1 VLKKYEGKIY
11 ERLFAYNRPDLW
23 MLVLGS
29 VGALLNGAIYPVFSL
44 FLARM
49 IEVLTYLQ
57 YGLGGTSQSDANFQA
72 LVFLLLGIGSF
83 VFGSLQTSLFTLVGD
98 RLTKRIRVDCY
109 RKILKMPVYW
119 FDVPKNNAGSLTAR
133 LATDCQLVNGLT
145 SDLIGTTIQTISC
158 LATGVIIA
166 FVYEW
171 RTSLVTFGLMPI
183 MIGAGI
189 INMKFMMGFSEK
201 TDEAYKDSSSII
213 MEAMVNIRTVISFGV
228 ENSIAA
234 KYNEKLIQPFELAK
248 RKGNLAGI
256 FYGLSKATMY
266 IVFALIFYIGALFVR
281 DCNVKFVDVFTA
293 LYAIMFAA
301 MRTGNNMQF
310 MPDMAASKNSA
321 ANLFEILDGEDED
334 QVQKRQNSKMLSTG
348 GTNGK
353 IDIVAVSF
361 KYPSRNAYTLTDV
374 SLSIVPGSKVAF
386 VGPSGCGKSTITQ
399 ILLRYYEPEK
409 GEIFLDGVN
418 IKDYDIHYLRKL
430 FGVVSQEPVL
440 FNASFRENI
449 RYNVATATDEDIRM
463 AAQTSNA
470 LEFIEGNEPIDVKLL
485 KQEPEE
491 PEEEP

>member
-1 VLKKYEGKIY
+1 
-11 ERLFAYNRPDLW
+11 
-23 MLVLGS
+23 
-29 VGALLNGAIYPVFSL
+29 
-44 FLARM
+44 
-49 IEVLTYLQ
+49 
-57 YGLGGTSQSDANFQA
+57 
-72 LVFLLLGIGSF
+72 
-83 VFGSLQTSLFTLVGD
+83 
-98 RLTKRIRVDCY
+98 
-109 RKILKMPVYW
+109 MPVSW

-158 LATGVIIA
+158 LVTGIVIA

-183 MIGAGI
+183 MIGSGI
-189 INMKFMMGFSEK
+189 INMKFMVGFSEK

-213 MEAMVNIRTVISFGV
+213 MEAMVNIRTVTSFGV

-266 IVFALIFYIGALFVR
+266 IIFALIFYIGALFVR
-281 DCNVKFVDVFTA
+281 DYNVKFVDVFTA

-321 ANLFEILDGEDED
+321 ANLFEVLDGEDEE
-334 QVQKRQNSKMLSTG
+334 QIQKRENSKMVATG

-353 IDIVAVSF
+353 IDIVDVSF
-361 KYPSRNAYTLTDV
+361 KYPSRNNYTFTNL
-374 SLSIVPGSKVAF
+374 SLNIAPGSKVAF

-409 GEIFLDGVN
+409 GQIFIDGIN
-418 IKDYDIHYLRKL
+418 IKDYDIHYLRQL

-449 RYNVATATDEDIRM
+449 KYNVKNATDEDIR
-463 AAQTSNA
+463 AAASTSNA
-470 LEFIEGNEPIDVKLL
+470 LEFIEGTEFIEDKLVKG
-485 KQEPEE
+485 
-491 PEEEP
+491 